1 MRRVSFQAARV
12 EKGKIVERDDNIY
25 NNFDEME
32 ARLKY
37 LIAHKNSDWGFEEI
51 KNA

>member
-25 NNFDEME
+25 DNFDEME
-32 ARLKY
+32 SRLKY
-37 LIAHKNSDWGFEEI
+37 LIAHKSGDWGFEEI